1 MHRESNKHKW
11 IGLNKRWNWTISKT
25 KYIIKQ
31 EANKQTDE
39 EIKEIEKCKG
49 NSNRCYKDM
58 RKIKSKKAQ
67 KNCLKVHE
75 IMKNHERHREK
86 NSWIR
91 RRTRKADH
99 VVLERIVLF

>member
-1 MHRESNKHKW
+1 MQRQ
-11 IGLNKRWNWTISKT
+11 L
-25 KYIIKQ
+25 KQ
-31 EANKQTDE
+31 MLQRHEKD
-39 EIKEIEKCKG
+39 EIK
-49 NSNRCYKDM
+49 
-58 RKIKSKKAQ
+58 KAK

-99 VVLERIVLF
+99 VVLERIVFF